1 MENKIIL
8 NGNDESFLSISL
20 SDILSKIDK
29 GEEFEWKLLFLEAT
43 TETDL
48 DILNLE
54 KKINESDSGYLISWF
69 DLVKLS
75 NQIYQI
81 MEILLIGSKN
91 SKNLKRYISEDE
103 MRVHCDFCIELID
116 SSYWE
121 VDSKNK
127 NLLNNLK
134 SLEKF

>member
-54 KKINESDSGYLISWF
+54 KKINESDSGYLISWS

-81 MEILLIGSKN
+81 IEILLIGSKN

-121 VDSKNK
+121 VGSKNK

-134 SLEKF
+134 SLEK